1 MSHAIPN
8 AALDARGVMWLLGA
22 MLFVVTPHL
31 LRMPEWVAGFFL
43 AMVAWRGWVAWRA
56 RHFPLRWLVFLLTV
70 GAIAGTFLQ
79 YGRLFGRDAG
89 TTLLI
94 LMAALKLVEMR
105 TSREVLLA
113 IHLGFV
119 LVMTN
124 FLYSQTIPMGAY
136 MLACVWLFV
145 ATLVGYQRIPARA
158 PTVAERLV
166 PAGKLLAQ
174 ALPLMLVLFFLF
186 PRVAGPLWAL
196 PQDARAGLSGLSD
209 TMTPGNISK
218 LIQSEATAFRVE
230 FEGDIPAYQ
239 WLYFR
244 GPVLWA
250 FDGRSWRMP
259 EFSPAAP
266 LDYPRA
272 ERPVKYTVTL
282 EPHGKHW
289 LFALDVPGTLPPG
302 VSARHDLQ
310 LRSVRPID
318 SRLRYEMTSYLD
330 YRFGEKLPR
339 GFREFALAFD
349 ERRNP
354 RTLALGR
361 QWAAENPE
369 PRRVIGRALQY
380 FNTQFTYT
388 LEPPLLESDD
398 PYDEFLFD
406 KKRGFCEHYAGSFA
420 LLMRAA
426 GIPSRVV
433 TGYQGGEIN
442 PLNRELIVRQ
452 ADAHAW
458 VEVWLENEGW
468 IRIDPTSAV
477 SPDRIDNGINAALGP
492 IGVIPSII
500 AADRLGILANLRFAW
515 DALNSQWNQWVLGY
529 NVDRQRQFLSRFGL
543 DAVDWVKLAIWLAAV
558 SFAVGGLVSLAL
570 VVRDLPRRDPPA
582 VRAWKR
588 FGEKLARAGL
598 ARLPHEGPVDYLARV
613 SAARP
618 DLAAQAEAITERY
631 VRARYGAGITPPEAK
646 ELARLVRRFHAA

>member
-1 MSHAIPN
+1 MSAAIPN

-22 MLFVVTPHL
+22 MLFVVAPHL
-31 LRMPEWVAGFFL
+31 ARMPEWVGAFFVL
-43 AMVAWRGWVAWRA
+43 MVAWRGWVAWRA
-56 RHFPLRWLVFLLTV
+56 RHFPMRWVVFLLTV
-70 GAIAGTFLQ
+70 AAAAGTFLQ

-94 LMAALKLVEMR
+94 LMAAMKLVEMR

-124 FLYSQTIPMGAY
+124 FLYSQTIPMGIY
-136 MLACVWLFV
+136 MLACVWIFV
-145 ATLVGYQRIPARA
+145 ATLVGYQRGVGRPA
-158 PTVAERLV
+158 TVAERLV

-174 ALPLMLVLFFLF
+174 ALPLMVVLFVLF
-186 PRVAGPLWAL
+186 PRVTGPLWAL

-230 FEGDIPAYQ
+230 FDGDIPAYQ

-250 FDGRSWRMP
+250 FDGRSWRMS
-259 EFSPAAP
+259 EFSPAAA
-266 LDYPRA
+266 LEYPKA
-272 ERPVKYTVTL
+272 ERPVKYAMTV

-289 LFALDVPGTLPPG
+289 LFALDVPGSLPPG

-310 LRSVRPID
+310 LRSVRPVDARI
-318 SRLRYEMTSYLD
+318 RYEMTSYLD
-330 YRFGEKLPR
+330 YRFGEKLPA
-339 GFREFALAFD
+339 GFREFALRFNTWQ
-349 ERRNP
+349 NP
-354 RTLALGR
+354 RTIALGR
-361 QWAAENPE
+361 QWAAENPD

-380 FNTQFTYT
+380 FNSQFTYT

-426 GIPSRVV
+426 GIPSRIVS
-433 TGYQGGEIN
+433 GYQGGEIN

-458 VEVWLENEGW
+458 VEVWLEGEGW
-468 IRIDPTSAV
+468 VRVDPTSAV
-477 SPDRIDNGINAALGP
+477 SPNRIDSGINAALGP
-492 IGVIPSII
+492 IGVIPSLI
-500 AADRLGILANLRFAW
+500 AADRLGILSNLRFAW

-529 NVDRQRQFLSRFGL
+529 NIDRQRQFLTRLGIDAL
-543 DAVDWVKLAIWLAAV
+543 DWMTLALWLAGV
-558 SFAVGGLVSLAL
+558 SFAVAGLVSLWL
-570 VVRDLPRRDPPA
+570 VARDLPRRDPPA

-588 FGEKLARAGL
+588 YGEKLARAGL
-598 ARLPHEGPVDYLARV
+598 ARAPHEGPLDYLARV
-613 SAARP
+613 RAARP
-618 DLAAQAEAITERY
+618 DLGPEAVAITERY
-631 VRARYGAGITPPEAK
+631 VQARYGTGLTAPEAR
-646 ELARLVRRFHAA
+646 ELAQRVRDFRPA